1 MLQIQNISKS
11 YRINGGSLRVL
22 NNINLEI
29 MYGEKV
35 AILGRNGAGKSTLI
49 RIIGDLEAPDS
60 GRVNRGMSI
69 SWPLGFSGGM
79 QGSLTGYDNI
89 AFLCRIYNVDQ
100 RDVIDY
106 VLSFTELGHFLK
118 EPVKTYSAGMRGRL
132 NFALSMAFDFD
143 CLLIDEGLTA
153 GDSRFAERCHQA
165 LEAKKDC
172 AILMVAH
179 AQESI
184 KQFCQKAY
192 VLEDGSL
199 LSFNSMDDAYHHYN
213 S

>member
-1 MLQIQNISKS
+1 MLQVQNLSKS
-11 YRINGGSLRVL
+11 YPIKGGVLRVL
-22 NNINLEI
+22 DGINLHIEP
-29 MYGEKV
+29 GEKV
-35 AILGRNGAGKSTLI
+35 AILGRNGAGKSTLV
-49 RIIGDLEAPDS
+49 RIIGDLESPDS
-60 GRVNRGMSI
+60 GTITRGMSI
-69 SWPLGFSGGM
+69 SWPLGYSGGM

-89 AFLCRIYNVDQ
+89 AFLCRVYGVKQ
-100 RDVIDY
+100 SPVADY
-106 VLSFTELGHFLK
+106 VRSFTELGHFLK
-118 EPVKTYSAGMRGRL
+118 EPVKTYSAGMKGRL

-153 GDSRFAERCHQA
+153 GDSRFADRCHQA

-184 KQFCQKAY
+184 RQFCQKAY
-192 VLEDGSL
+192 VLEGGSL
-199 LSFNSMDDAYHHYN
+199 LSFDSMDDAYRHYN

>member
-1 MLQIQNISKS
+1 MLQVRDLKKS
-11 YRINGGSLRVL
+11 YTIHGGTLKVL
-22 NNINLEI
+22 NGVNLEI
-29 MYGEKV
+29 THGEKV

-49 RIIGDLEAPDS
+49 RIIGDLEIPDS
-60 GRVNRGMSI
+60 GKVFRGMSI
-69 SWPLGFSGGM
+69 SWPLGYSGGM

-100 RDVIDY
+100 SEVREY
-106 VLSFTELGHFLK
+106 VSSFTELGHFLK

-132 NFALSMAFDFD
+132 NFALSMAFNFD

-153 GDSRFAERCHQA
+153 GDSRFADRCHQA

-184 KQFCQKAY
+184 RQFCQKAY
-192 VLEDGSL
+192 VLEGGTL
-199 LSFNSMDDAYHHYN
+199 LSFDSMDDAYRHYN
-213 S
+213 A

>member
-1 MLQIQNISKS
+1 MLQVKNLSKS
-11 YRINGGSLRVL
+11 YPIKGGSLKVL

-29 MYGEKV
+29 HRGEKV

-49 RIIGDLEAPDS
+49 RIIGDLETPDA
-60 GRVNRGMSI
+60 GKVIRDMSI

-100 RDVIDY
+100 SEVREY
-106 VLSFTELGHFLK
+106 VRSFTELGHFLK

-132 NFALSMAFDFD
+132 NFALSMAFNFD

-153 GDSRFAERCHQA
+153 GDSRFADRCRQA
-165 LEAKKDC
+165 LEDKKDC

-184 KQFCQKAY
+184 RQFCQKAY
-192 VLEDGSL
+192 VLEGGSL
-199 LSFNSMDDAYHHYN
+199 LSFDSMDDAYRHYN

>member
-1 MLQIQNISKS
+1 MLKVHELYKS
-11 YRINGGSLRVL
+11 YRTKNGLISVL
-22 NNINLEI
+22 SGVNLEI
-29 MYGEKV
+29 RRGEKV

-49 RIIGDLEAPDS
+49 RVIGDLESPDS
-60 GRVNRGMSI
+60 GRISREMSI
-69 SWPLGFSGGM
+69 SWPLGYSGGM

-100 RDVIDY
+100 KAVSDY
-106 VLSFTELGHFLK
+106 VRSFTELGHFLK
-118 EPVKTYSAGMRGRL
+118 EPVKTYSAGMKGRL
-132 NFALSMAFDFD
+132 NFALSMAFNFD

-153 GDSRFAERCHQA
+153 GDSRFADRCHQA
-165 LEAKKDC
+165 LEDKKDC

-184 KQFCQKAY
+184 RQFCQKAY
-192 VLEDGSL
+192 VLEGGSL
-199 LSFNSMDDAYHHYN
+199 LSFNTMDDAYHHYN

>member
-1 MLQIQNISKS
+1 MLQVQNLSKS
-11 YRINGGSLRVL
+11 YPIKGGTLRVL
-22 NNINLEI
+22 NRINLNIEP
-29 MYGEKV
+29 GEKV
-35 AILGRNGAGKSTLI
+35 AVLGRNGAGKSTLI
-49 RIIGDLEAPDS
+49 RIIGDLETPDS
-60 GRVNRGMSI
+60 GNITRGMSI
-69 SWPLGFSGGM
+69 SWPLGYSGGM

-89 AFLCRIYNVDQ
+89 AFLCRVYGVDQ
-100 RDVIDY
+100 SPVADY
-106 VLSFTELGHFLK
+106 VRSFTELGRFLK
-118 EPVKTYSAGMRGRL
+118 EPVKTYSAGMKGRL

-153 GDSRFAERCHQA
+153 GDSRFADRCHQA

-184 KQFCQKAY
+184 RQFCQKAY
-192 VLEDGSL
+192 VLEGGSL

>member
-1 MLQIQNISKS
+1 MLQIERLTKS
-11 YRINGGSLRVL
+11 YPIKGGTLRVL
-22 NNINLEI
+22 NDINLNIEP
-29 MYGEKV
+29 GEKV

-49 RIIGDLEAPDS
+49 RIIGDLETPDS
-60 GRVNRGMSI
+60 GNITRGMSI
-69 SWPLGFSGGM
+69 SWPLGYSGGM

-89 AFLCRIYNVDQ
+89 AFLCRVYGVDQ
-100 RDVIDY
+100 SPVADY
-106 VLSFTELGHFLK
+106 VRSFTELGRFLK
-118 EPVKTYSAGMRGRL
+118 EPVKTYSAGMKGRL

-153 GDSRFAERCHQA
+153 GDSRFADRCHQA

-184 KQFCQKAY
+184 RQFCQKAY
-192 VLEDGSL
+192 VLEAGSL

-213 S
+213 A